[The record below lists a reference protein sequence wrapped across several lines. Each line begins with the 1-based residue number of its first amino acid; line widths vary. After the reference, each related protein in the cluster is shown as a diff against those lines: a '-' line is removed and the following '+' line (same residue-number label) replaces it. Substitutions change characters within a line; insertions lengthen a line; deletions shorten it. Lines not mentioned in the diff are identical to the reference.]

1 MPGPGYSSL
10 TRPSYEEKAGYYS
23 AVRLETGEVEW
34 MEVEG
39 NSNSGN
45 SVAFRESVQERVG
58 RFLGWIDPP
67 ERGGETALPDGAPV
81 AGQGASGRLPT

>member
-1 MPGPGYSSL
+1 M
-10 TRPSYEEKAGYYS
+10 
-23 AVRLETGEVEW
+23 RLETGEVEW

-81 AGQGASGRLPT
+81 AGQGASASLQV